1 MLHKTSGG
9 RQVICITHTAQ
20 IAAQA
25 DTHLLIEKNVYDG
38 RTYTQIRALDGRGRQ
53 QELARMISGDQIT
66 PIALENA
73 REMLRMRKA

>member
-1 MLHKTSGG
+1 MH
-9 RQVICITHTAQ
+9 
-20 IAAQA
+20 
-25 DTHLLIEKNVYDG
+25 DG
-38 RTYTQIRALDGRGRQ
+38 RTYTQIRALDGWGRQ